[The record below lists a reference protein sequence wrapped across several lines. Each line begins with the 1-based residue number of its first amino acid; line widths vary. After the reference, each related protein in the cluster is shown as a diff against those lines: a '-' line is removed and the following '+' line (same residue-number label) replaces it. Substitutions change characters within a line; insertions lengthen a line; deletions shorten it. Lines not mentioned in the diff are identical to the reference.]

1 VTLVLEIEHLLGVAF
16 AARVPANDVPDWP
29 PQPDRVF
36 SALVAAWAARG
47 ERAEERRALEWLETQ
62 PAPEIAASGGSPR
75 STPVVFVP
83 PNDPETRKVADRMV
97 MPDLRRRQP
106 RRFPAYRPDDPIV
119 SLVWRD
125 TMPEKDTLTALNA
138 LAADTPYIG
147 HSASLTRCR
156 FYEDAMLVEREP
168 SRRRV
173 YRGRLAELERQFHA
187 GRRPSPGDAIRAASV
202 ETAPER
208 TSFFDNRWLVL
219 EHADGAMPDLR
230 AASLIAK
237 ALRNAVMA
245 GYDRIGLSHAIPAEV
260 SGHTADGK
268 PTNEPHLAIAP
279 MAFVGS
285 RYASG
290 AVLGFAL
297 IPPRHRNLLA
307 DEEFQRALREIL
319 PWTEAPERREL
330 KLDGYGLH
338 VTFTIAGAA
347 ERRSL
352 DPAPY
357 IAEAAVWASCTP
369 LVLDRH
375 LKESGNA
382 AREAEVEQLIR
393 QSCINI
399 GLPEPNQ
406 IVAGKHSAIEGSAS
420 AYPSARSP
428 RWMRW
433 RVPETLAS
441 RQLTHAVVEFSEP
454 VHGPII
460 LGAGRFVGL
469 GLCRPLH
476 TTGVRD
482 AWHSR

>member
-1 VTLVLEIEHLLGVAF
+1 MALVLEIEHLLGTAF
-16 AARVPANDVPDWP
+16 AARTPASDAPDWP

-36 SALVAAWAARG
+36 SALVAAWGARG
-47 ERAEERRALEWLETQ
+47 ERAEERRALEWLETR

-83 PNDPETRKVADRMV
+83 PNDPETRKVGDRSV
-97 MPDLRRRQP
+97 MPALRRRQP
-106 RRFPAYRPDDPIV
+106 RRFPAYRPDNPIV

-125 TMPEKDTLTALNA
+125 TTPENDTLTALNA

-156 FYEDAMLVEREP
+156 FHDGVMPAEREP

-173 YRGRLAELERQFHA
+173 YGGRLAELERQYHA
-187 GRRPSPGDAIRAASV
+187 GRRPNPGDAVRAGSV
-202 ETAPER
+202 ETELAM
-208 TSFFDNRWLVL
+208 TSLFDNRWLVL
-219 EHADGAMPDLR
+219 EHADGDMPDLR

-245 GYDRIGLSHAIPAEV
+245 GYDRIGLSHAVPAEV
-260 SGHTADGK
+260 SGHAADGK
-268 PTNEPHLAIAP
+268 PSSEPHLAIAP

-307 DEEFQRALREIL
+307 EEEFERALREIM
-319 PWTEAPERREL
+319 PWTEATGRREL
-330 KLDGYGLH
+330 NLDSAGLH
-338 VTFTIAGAA
+338 LTFIIAGGD

-352 DPAPY
+352 EPAPY
-357 IAEAAVWASCTP
+357 VTEATVWASCTP

-375 LKESGNA
+375 LKETGNA

-393 QSCINI
+393 QSCTNI

-406 IVAGKHSAIEGSAS
+406 IVAGKHSAMEGSPS
-420 AYPSARSP
+420 TYPSGRSP

-433 RVPETLAS
+433 RVPESLAS

-454 VHGPII
+454 VRGPVI

-476 TTGVRD
+476 TAGVRD
-482 AWHSR
+482 